1 MSAEFR
7 KCLKQERDRARS
19 RRESAQGSFE
29 SAMLSLDQHVESF
42 DYPGKIAMFSDG
54 GAEAERVYS
63 YDESVDGSYY
73 TRRIKVARRRLSRN
87 CPELVEVFNLVFKNG
102 KNRHESIAELA
113 LRHHVENEVAKMR
126 YWGHLKK
133 ISFFFKAQ

>member
-42 DYPGKIAMFSDG
+42 DDPGKIAMFSDG

-63 YDESVDGSYY
+63 YDESEDGSPHHA
-73 TRRIKVARRRLSRN
+73 ARSVIA
-87 CPELVEVFNLVFKNG
+87 PYHA
-102 KNRHESIAELA
+102 NR
-113 LRHHVENEVAKMR
+113 
-126 YWGHLKK
+126 
-133 ISFFFKAQ
+133 

>member
-1 MSAEFR
+1 MIAP
-7 KCLKQERDRARS
+7 CPGLDRLVAAALDADLDTAVGHS
-19 RRESAQGSFE
+19 TVRR
-29 SAMLSLDQHVESF
+29 
-42 DYPGKIAMFSDG
+42 KIAMFSDG
-54 GAEAERVYS
+54 GAEAERGYS

-73 TRRIKVARRRLSRN
+73 TRRIKAARRRLSRN
-87 CPELVEVFNLVFKNG
+87 CPELVEVFNLVVKNG
-102 KNRHESIAELA
+102 KNRLESIAELA